1 MALNYISKL
10 FSGKNSKKNSTF
22 YTPVTSNGLQLH
34 IVKYMCVYHIY
45 EIFMYILLNHTYVS
59 FVRNK
64 HSNHCLTSDKTLTNF

>member
-1 MALNYISKL
+1 MTNGIKLYIEIIQW
-10 FSGKNSKKNSTF
+10 KNSKKNSTF
-22 YTPVTSNGLQLH
+22 YTPVTY

-64 HSNHCLTSDKTLTNF
+64 HSNHCISSDKTLTNF

>member
-45 EIFMYILLNHTYVS
+45 EIFMYRYILLNHTYVS
-59 FVRNK
+59 IVRN
-64 HSNHCLTSDKTLTNF
+64 